1 MPMKLTEVRTAAL
14 RRAVKAL
21 YKSTFP
27 LNERKPFSVIL
38 KKQKTGQMELLAITD
53 DAEEFCGL
61 VITILY
67 RDLVLLDYFA
77 VCPSRRGR
85 NIGTTTL
92 SLIRKRYPD
101 RRLILEIEDPDAP
114 CDNREER
121 LRRRAFYLRNGMEIM
136 PFRVDLFGVEM
147 LILTAGGAVSF
158 DEYHALF
165 PAVFSDFIARF
176 VKLL

>member
-1 MPMKLTEVRTAAL
+1 MP
-14 RRAVKAL
+14 
-21 YKSTFP
+21 
-27 LNERKPFSVIL
+27 
-38 KKQKTGQMELLAITD
+38 
-53 DAEEFCGL
+53 
-61 VITILY
+61 
-67 RDLVLLDYFA
+67 A

-101 RRLILEIEDPDAP
+101 RRLILEIEDPDVP

-158 DEYHALF
+158 NEYHALF